1 MYDKATMFASKGGVM
16 PKDEL
21 ILVIG
26 DGADFGLLI
35 QEKLNEQG
43 IRTAAAATGREALD
57 WLGINEASLILLDL
71 NLPDI
76 TGRELISLLEKRGES
91 LPFIVLSGMNDVR
104 ITVEMMQLGAL
115 DFILKDSALPD
126 LVAPIVRRGLDALA
140 TRRSL
145 EDSQT
150 RFRYI
155 CETIRDVFW
164 MMDGQGE
171 RFLFVSP
178 AFESIWGFP
187 AGQLYENR
195 EAWHEAIVEED
206 RSKVLRGFAK
216 MMSGLEKDFDEVY
229 RIRDKLGEIRW
240 IRDRGYANC
249 GADRTILSF
258 TGIAT
263 EITPYKELE
272 RQLLEI
278 GERERLRIGEELH
291 DNLCQRLAAIRL
303 QFGIIHGV
311 LDNEHHAQAAAM
323 EGAIR
328 ELQESTILARTIA
341 RGLSPVSMEAEGLM
355 EGLRHFTEEMQGR
368 FGFSCGFDCPEPVE
382 VSNATTASNIFRIA
396 QELVNNAAK
405 HARPRRILVGLY
417 NSMGGLRLEVNND
430 GKPFYGSKR
439 RREGMGLRF
448 AQFRADAIGAGLEF
462 FPGDPPDGGTR
473 VVCVVPFEKH
483 GGDPTS

>member
-1 MYDKATMFASKGGVM
+1 MFPSKGEM
-16 PKDEL
+16 MSKDEV

-26 DGADFGLLI
+26 DGAGLGLLI
-35 QEKLNEQG
+35 REKLSEQG
-43 IRTAAAATGREALD
+43 IKTALAATGREALE
-57 WLGINEASLILLDL
+57 WLGFNDASMILLDL

-76 TGRELISLLEKRGES
+76 TGRELISLLELRGES
-91 LPFIVLSGMNDVR
+91 LPFIVVSGMDDVR
-104 ITVEMMQLGAL
+104 LTVEMMQLGAL

-126 LVAPIVRRGLDALA
+126 LVAPIVRRGLDALV

-150 RFRYI
+150 RLRHI

-164 MMDGQGE
+164 MMDMHGD

-178 AFESIWGFP
+178 AFESIWGIP
-187 AGQLYENR
+187 TERLYENPS
-195 EAWHEAIVEED
+195 AWNDAIVEED

-216 MMSGLEKDFDEVY
+216 MLSGMERDFDEVY
-229 RIRDKLGEIRW
+229 RVRDKLGKIRW
-240 IRDRGYANC
+240 IRDRGYANY
-249 GADRTILSF
+249 GADTTILSF

-263 EITPYKELE
+263 EITLYKELE

-278 GERERLRIGEELH
+278 GERERLRIGKELH
-291 DNLCQRLAAIRL
+291 DNLCQRLAAAGL
-303 QFGIIHGV
+303 QFGIIHGA
-311 LDNEHHAQAAAM
+311 LDDENHIQAADM
-323 EGAIR
+323 KGAIR
-328 ELQESTILARTIA
+328 ELQESTNLARTIA
-341 RGLSPVSMEAEGLM
+341 KGLSPVSVEAEGLM

-368 FGFSCGFDCPEPVE
+368 FQLSCEFDCPEPVE

-405 HARPRRILVGLY
+405 HASPRRILVGLY

-430 GKPFYGSKR
+430 GKPFYGPKR
-439 RREGMGLRF
+439 RREGMGLRV
-448 AQFRADAIGAGLEF
+448 AQFRADAIGASLEF

-473 VVCVVPFEKH
+473 VVCVVPFEKD
-483 GGDPTS
+483 GGDLLS

>member
-1 MYDKATMFASKGGVM
+1 MHNKATMFPANGEVM
-16 PKDEL
+16 TTDEMIL
-21 ILVIG
+21 IIG
-26 DGADFGLLI
+26 DDADFGLLI
-35 QEKLNEQG
+35 KEKLNEQG
-43 IRTAAAATGREALD
+43 IKTAAAATGGEALV
-57 WLGINEASLILLDL
+57 WLGANDASLILLDL

-91 LPFIVLSGMNDVR
+91 LPFIVVSGMDDMR
-104 ITVEMMQLGAL
+104 LTVEMMQLGAL
-115 DFILKDSALPD
+115 DFILKDAALPH
-126 LVAPIVRRGLDALA
+126 LVAPIVMRGLDALTA
-140 TRRSL
+140 RRSL
-145 EDSQT
+145 VDSQT
-150 RFRYI
+150 KLRYI

-164 MMDGQGE
+164 MMDGHGE

-178 AFESIWGFP
+178 AFETIWGFP
-187 AGQLYENR
+187 AKHIYESLD
-195 EAWHEAIVEED
+195 AWREAIVEED

-216 MMSGLEKDFDEVY
+216 MRNGMEKDFDEVY
-229 RIRDKLGEIRW
+229 RIRDKLGKIRW

-249 GADRTILSF
+249 GADNEILSF

-263 EITPYKELE
+263 EITLYKELE
-272 RQLLEI
+272 RQLLEVA
-278 GERERLRIGEELH
+278 ERERIRIGEELH
-291 DNLCQRLAAIRL
+291 DNLCQQLAAIGL

-311 LDNEHHAQAAAM
+311 LDKENHMQAAAM
-323 EGAIR
+323 EGAIG

-341 RGLSPVSMEAEGLM
+341 RGLSPVSLEAEGLM
-355 EGLRHFTEEMQGR
+355 EGLRHFTQEMEGR
-368 FGFSCGFDCPEPVE
+368 FRLSCEFDCPEPVE
-382 VSNATTASNIFRIA
+382 VNNATTASSIFRIA

-430 GKPFYGSKR
+430 GKPFYGPKR

-473 VVCVVPFEKH
+473 VVCVVPFAEK
-483 GGDPTS
+483 